1 MQKVRV
7 WSFAI
12 TVIQLLLL
20 LHSSGQVSA
29 FVTPLTPTTMKQ
41 QHLRQRT
48 GRATTSGDTTRLK
61 TAAAVTT
68 LSVSPSGIDQ
78 LPELTQAAVFVG
90 IFAALGVSTV
100 PATMALDA
108 ISKNVIG
115 LERWRNVFIEL
126 ALPLLMGLVYLLG
139 GIGHFLAA
147 DAFRD
152 IYPPQGTWG
161 LWYLPG
167 SASFHVAWTG
177 VVETLCGGSLL
188 LSAARLQLIGDTD
201 DDENVVFKL
210 LPAFSAAT
218 LLLLTLAVTPA
229 NIYMFTHGATMG
241 DMGPLDMSFHIT
253 RFTVQV
259 LFLSVLWTLAKDSL
273 LFAWGDELD

>member
-1 MQKVRV
+1 MQKARV

-12 TVIQLLLL
+12 IQLLL
-20 LHSSGQVSA
+20 LHSSQVSA
-29 FVTPLTPTTMKQ
+29 FAPTRLPTTIMKQ

-48 GRATTSGDTTRLK
+48 GRVTADTKPKRAVAATSL
-61 TAAAVTT
+61 AVA
-68 LSVSPSGIDQ
+68 PSGIDQ

-90 IFAALGVSTV
+90 YFAALGVSTV

-108 ISKNVIG
+108 ISKNVFG
-115 LERWRNVFIEL
+115 LERWRNIFIEL
-126 ALPLLMGLVYLLG
+126 ALPVLMGLVYLSG
-139 GIGHFLAA
+139 GVGHFLAA

-177 VVETLCGGSLL
+177 VVEALCGGSLL
-188 LSAARLQLIGDTD
+188 VSAARLQLIGGDD
-201 DDENVVFKL
+201 DDENVVLKL

-218 LLLLTLAVTPA
+218 LFVLTLAVTPA

-241 DMGPLDMSFHIT
+241 DMEPLDMSFHVT

-259 LFLSVLWTLAKDSL
+259 LFLSILWTLAKDSL